1 MIIVLDAGHT
11 EGANS
16 RNNPYYSEGTQMFNF
31 SKILGEILVKLGH
44 KVIYTR
50 DSIRSNPTLSDRC
63 AKGSGADLFLSLHS
77 DWAGDKNQVLV
88 FDQTDPKLADPK
100 LAMAFGDALSKYWN
114 CSFRTVYRTYNDNW
128 LAEPRSG
135 SVPYFGV
142 LRGNKA
148 RKSMLIELFNHRN
161 ADATTRFLTVS
172 VQTDIAKLLASVIQA
187 HYKLIHSV
195 GPSQPKNDTAKTL
208 YRVVSGSYQ
217 SKEKAK
223 ERVDELRKLGQSSW
237 ILEVRN

>member
-16 RNNPYYSEGTQMFNF
+16 RTNPIYSEGTQMFNF

-50 DSIRSNPTLSDRC
+50 ESMRSNPSLSDRC

-77 DWAGDKNQVLV
+77 DWAGDANQVLI
-88 FDQTDPKLADPK
+88 FDQTDPNLADPV
-100 LAMAFGDALSKYWN
+100 LAMAFGDTLAKYWK
-114 CSFRTVYRTYNDNW
+114 CSYRTVYRTYNDNW
-128 LAEPRSG
+128 LSEPRAG
-135 SVPYFGV
+135 SMPYFGV

-148 RKSMLIELFNHRN
+148 RRSMLIELFNHRN
-161 ADATTRFLTVS
+161 ADATSKFLTVS

-187 HYKLIHSV
+187 HFKLTHTT
-195 GPSQPKNDTAKTL
+195 GPSNPKNCPDKTL
-208 YRVVSGSYQ
+208 YRVVSGSYRT
-217 SKEKAK
+217 KEKAD
-223 ERVDELRKLGQSSW
+223 ERVGELKKLGLSSW
-237 ILEVRN
+237 ILVVRQ

>member
-16 RNNPYYSEGTQMFNF
+16 RINPNYSEGTQMFKF
-31 SKILGEILVKLGH
+31 SKILGEILVTLGH

-50 DSIRSNPTLSDRC
+50 DSMRSNPTLSERC

-77 DWAGDKNQVLV
+77 DWAGSMNQVLI
-88 FDQTDPKLADPK
+88 FDQTEPVLADPV
-100 LAMAFGDALSKYWN
+100 LAMAFGDALAKFWK
-114 CSFRTVYRTYNDNW
+114 CSYRTVYRTYNDNW
-128 LAEPRSG
+128 LSEPKSG
-135 SVPYFGV
+135 SKPYFGV

-148 RKSMLIELFNHRN
+148 QCSMLIELFNHRN
-161 ADATTRFLTVS
+161 ADATSKFLTVS

-187 HYKLIHSV
+187 HFKLTHTT
-195 GPSQPKNDTAKTL
+195 GPSKPKNDNAKIF

-217 SKEKAK
+217 SRDKAK
-223 ERVDELRKLGQSSW
+223 ERVNELKKLGLSSW
-237 ILEVRN
+237 ILEVRD